1 MRMEQQVNRR
11 RWERYPFDASVR
23 VVVDH
28 GSVEHSSVDHSAANH
43 SSANH
48 SSGNHS
54 PKTTVVDARGVQFSE
69 GGICLFAAANL
80 PVGSHIKV
88 EFKNPHTNEPV
99 RVRGK
104 VRNRSVYLYG
114 VEFLANEFEDA
125 RRLARLGADIRNPR
139 IVHPLPHLSQE

>member
-28 GSVEHSSVDHSAANH
+28 ARVNHSAE
-43 SSANH
+43 
-48 SSGNHS
+48 
-54 PKTTVVDARGVQFSE
+54 TTIVDARGVHFSE
-69 GGICLFAAANL
+69 GGLCLFAAANL

-88 EFKNPHTNEPV
+88 EFTNPHTDEPV
-99 RVRGK
+99 RVHGK

-114 VEFLANEFEDA
+114 VEFLSDKFED
-125 RRLARLGADIRNPR
+125 RQQLARLSAGLRGGGAP
-139 IVHPLPHLSQE
+139 SA